1 MNFKEVV
8 QQEELDFIKDAQVL
22 MAKETEN
29 LELNRNIVN
38 EGVDYLFKNKEYGKY
53 YIVELENKIIACLLT
68 TYEWSDWR
76 NGVCLW
82 IQSVYVLPEF
92 RNRGVFKFM
101 YSELKNYVNI
111 NDSITGLRLYVDK
124 TNTKAQAVYEKVGMS
139 KEHYELYEW
148 LK

>member
-29 LELNRNIVN
+29 LELDRNIVN

-92 RNRGVFKFM
+92 RYRGVFKFM